1 MKVNRWAQLL
11 AMQALDPDMLCPE
24 CSKRLLDTGD
34 ELVCP
39 VCGIA
44 SEKQVIEP
52 PLAARPRPRD
62 AVRTP
67 LGSYM
72 GPRFA
77 GAGERTARGI
87 TGEEGGYRY
96 LKVVSDSAGRGEG
109 AAVDCARIIERV
121 GEKLGL
127 PGPVL
132 MEAASTANRVLATV
146 HRAARRTLTAPVSA
160 YSLISACRTSGVS
173 AVSPREILATHAAL
187 GRRVSYSSV
196 VQLAIDSPVR
206 TYASGPDEYLSRVIG
221 RLSANRRLSDRLAR
235 DGVQMPTYL
244 AALRE
249 SGKELIA
256 LAEQTEMSG
265 KRPCALAA
273 AAVYSA
279 ETVLSACEG
288 RNRRLTQRELALCG
302 DTSEYTVRDQCA
314 AIFLPAVRKLVARR
328 RQAPP
333 LQAAR

>member
-1 MKVNRWAQLL
+1 
-11 AMQALDPDMLCPE
+11 MQALDPDVQCPE
-24 CSKRLLDTGD
+24 CSKRLLDAGD

-39 VCGIA
+39 GCGIA
-44 SEKQVIEP
+44 SEKQVIDP
-52 PLAARPRPRD
+52 PPAPRPRPRD

-72 GPRFA
+72 GPRLA

-87 TGEEGGYRY
+87 TGEQHGYRY
-96 LKVVSDSAGRGEG
+96 LKTVSDFAGRGEG
-109 AAVDCARIIERV
+109 AAVDCAKLIERV

-132 MEAASTANRVLATV
+132 LQAASTATRVLAAV
-146 HRAARRTLTAPVSA
+146 HKKSRRTAIAPVSA
-160 YSLISACRTSGVS
+160 YSLISACRTSGVN
-173 AVSPREILATHAAL
+173 AVSPREILATHAVL
-187 GRRVSYSSV
+187 GKRVSYSSV
-196 VQLAIDSPVR
+196 VQFAIDSPVW
-206 TYASGPDEYLSRVIG
+206 TYAWGPGVFLSRVLG
-221 RLSANRRLSDRLAR
+221 GLSVNRRLSDRLAR
-235 DGVQMPTYL
+235 DGVRMPTYL

-249 SGKELIA
+249 CGRELIA
-256 LAEQTEMSG
+256 LAEPTEMSG

-279 ETVLSACEG
+279 ETVLSSSEG

-314 AIFLPAVRKLVARR
+314 AIFLQAVRRLAARR
-328 RQAPP
+328 RQALP
-333 LQAAR
+333 LRGAR